1 MAMARTPAPAAC
13 AVTSCA
19 AAFDWLDPVADEVLL
34 LDTVLLELELELVAT
49 VAVTTEAV
57 VEVDVLS

>member
-34 LDTVLLELELELVAT
+34 LDTVLLELELVAT